1 MLDSKTVKE
10 ALSTEDVIRLCC
22 SLQGDDSVLY
32 DSQGHPIFNTILDHK
47 ETASGRKW
55 ALYYYPETGLFH
67 CYTGDGESY
76 DIFSLVQRF
85 LDLDFSAAL
94 RYIVDF
100 FHLRGW
106 QDEPDAV
113 EERSEDWDIFQRAKD
128 LATPIATT
136 WQEDAPIPENLLE
149 YYYPLAAPTE
159 WQKDGITP
167 EVMRA
172 YGIRVDSALH
182 HVIIPHRNREG
193 QLIGI
198 RRRSYNPFE
207 VEAGK
212 KYMPVIIQNDIYRH
226 NLGANL
232 YGLYENEK
240 TIRAIGKVLV
250 AESEKSVLQLA
261 SMYGVDQC
269 WAVAVCG
276 SSISAQQRRMLIDLG
291 INELV
296 LGFDHEFTGGR
307 DDEQTKEYE
316 QKLLRIVNPIIPFVN
331 VSVIMDYEGLTQL
344 KDAPTDRGREIFEK
358 LYHQRVK
365 LYTPYDAPK
374 KRGKR

>member
-1 MLDSKTVKE
+1 MDSKTIKE
-10 ALSTEDVIRLCC
+10 SLTTDDIVRLCC
-22 SLQGDDSVLY
+22 ALQDDDTVLY
-32 DSQGHPIFNTILDHK
+32 DSQQHPIFNTILDHK
-47 ETASGRKW
+47 ETASGNKW

-67 CYTGDGESY
+67 CYTGDGENY
-76 DIFSLVQRF
+76 DIFTLVQRF
-85 LDLDFSAAL
+85 LDLDFTGAL

-106 QDEPDAV
+106 GEEDETP
-113 EERSEDWDIFQRAKD
+113 EEHFEDWDLFQRARD
-128 LATPIATT
+128 LTTPIAST
-136 WQEDAPIPENLLE
+136 WHEDDPISENLLE

-159 WQKDGITP
+159 WQAEGISP

-182 HVIIPHRNREG
+182 HIIIPHRNRDG
-193 QLIGI
+193 KLIGI

-232 YGLYENEK
+232 YGLYENAG
-240 TIRAIGKVLV
+240 TIRSIGKVLV

-261 SMYGVDQC
+261 SMYGIDQC

-276 SSISAQQRRMLIDLG
+276 SSISPQQRRMLIDLG
-291 INELV
+291 VNELV

-307 DDEQTKEYE
+307 GDADTKDYE
-316 QKLLRIVNPIIPFVN
+316 QKLLRIVNPLIPFIN
-331 VSVIMDYEGLTQL
+331 VSVIMDYDGLTAL

-358 LYHQRVK
+358 LYHQRVR
-365 LYTPYDAPK
+365 LYTSYEEPK